1 MFPLLLALYGWQS
14 SHLVPTL
21 RRHWYIAVRIIGQ
34 RRHWIAFRMA
44 LQHFLSPDQWI
55 YGKDGG
61 KNAFDIICLLPN
73 VQRRQST
80 LSEHG
85 FGIRR

>member
-1 MFPLLLALYGWQS
+1 
-14 SHLVPTL
+14 
-21 RRHWYIAVRIIGQ
+21 
-34 RRHWIAFRMA
+34 MA

-55 YGKDGG
+55 FGKDGC

-85 FGIRR
+85 FGIRRQGGLATLLHIAMPIRKKHLGPVCDQNAEEPLSFNF

>member
-1 MFPLLLALYGWQS
+1 
-14 SHLVPTL
+14 
-21 RRHWYIAVRIIGQ
+21 
-34 RRHWIAFRMA
+34 MA